1 MHFLELL
8 VAVTF
13 SYLIV
18 PGLNQSGALYK
29 DILSRFDGGEIF
41 LFASNLPDRDAFHNK
56 NISTYSAELK
66 NFLSDKSFDYIFC
79 HSLGALVI
87 SDILDEVKSSK
98 IKLIS
103 PAFKGRVT
111 SKVMNYLPAN
121 LKIPS
126 FNRPSWRVHSFC
138 LVKHYQQILDL
149 QSKLDINSL
158 SDYSNV
164 EVIYDIRD
172 ELIDTSVLR
181 DLNNRREYYSMNFPR
196 HLCLDYIEKELFRL
210 LR

>member
-56 NISTYSAELK
+56 NISTYSSDLK
-66 NFLSDKSFDYIFC
+66 NFLLDKNFDYIFC
-79 HSLGALVI
+79 HSLGALVV
-87 SDILDEVKSSK
+87 SDILDEIKSSK
-98 IKLIS
+98 VKLIS

-111 SKVMNYLPAN
+111 S
-121 LKIPS
+121 
-126 FNRPSWRVHSFC
+126 
-138 LVKHYQQILDL
+138 
-149 QSKLDINSL
+149 
-158 SDYSNV
+158 
-164 EVIYDIRD
+164 
-172 ELIDTSVLR
+172 
-181 DLNNRREYYSMNFPR
+181 
-196 HLCLDYIEKELFRL
+196 
-210 LR
+210 

>member
-18 PGLNQSGALYK
+18 PGLNQSGTLYK

-56 NISTYSAELK
+56 NINTYSSDLK
-66 NFLSDKSFDYIFC
+66 NFLLDKNFDYIFC

-87 SDILDEVKSSK
+87 SDVLDEVKCSK
-98 IKLIS
+98 VKLIS

-111 SKVMNYLPAN
+111 SKFMSYLPSN
-121 LKIPS
+121 MKIPS

-138 LVKHYQQILDL
+138 LVKHYQQLLYL
-149 QSKLDINSL
+149 QSKLDISSL
-158 SDYSNV
+158 NEHTNV

-172 ELIDTSVLR
+172 ELINTSVLG